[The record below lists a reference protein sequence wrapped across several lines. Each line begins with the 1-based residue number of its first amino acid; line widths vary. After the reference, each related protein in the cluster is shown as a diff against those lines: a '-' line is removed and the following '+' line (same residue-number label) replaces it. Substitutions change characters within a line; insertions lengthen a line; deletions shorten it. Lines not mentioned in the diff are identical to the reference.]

1 MTQLLAEAAA
11 IVALVA
17 SIITG
22 VAVIVGRL
30 GVGRATL
37 ARRFAAWLD
46 RTVGEVVEAR
56 LTGRNGGTSI
66 MDAVDR
72 IELEIKALHATQSDI
87 GERVDRLSSDLAVQR
102 QIGEERGARADGRI
116 DALERQLDVLLHAV
130 LQHPQPKEAT
140 S

>member
-22 VAVIVGRL
+22 LAVIVGRL

-37 ARRFAAWLD
+37 ARRFHGWLD

-72 IELEIKALHATQSDI
+72 IEVQIRALRATQSDI

-102 QIGEERGARADGRI
+102 RIAEERGARADGRI

-140 S
+140 P